1 MRAGNSLTGY
11 KSTDGVNWTLVASDT
26 VTMAPN
32 VYVGIAV
39 TSHVNTKLITATVNN
54 VSVTTP

>member
-1 MRAGNSLTGY
+1 
-11 KSTDGVNWTLVASDT
+11 
-26 VTMAPN
+26 MAPD

-39 TSHVNTKLITATVNN
+39 TSHINTKLITATVNN